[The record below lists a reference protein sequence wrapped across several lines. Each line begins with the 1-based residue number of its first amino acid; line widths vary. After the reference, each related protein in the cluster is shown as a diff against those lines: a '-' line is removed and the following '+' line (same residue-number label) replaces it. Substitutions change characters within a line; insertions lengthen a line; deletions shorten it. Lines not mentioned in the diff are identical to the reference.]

1 MQIQTTT
8 STQKSIQ
15 KQSKGYIHLYTGNGK
30 GKTTAAIGLSVRA
43 ACAGF
48 NVYIGQFVKGMEYS
62 EVKISQFLPNITIE
76 QYGQDCFIEKAP
88 TDEDVDLANCGLDK
102 IKEVLTSG
110 EYDMVVLDEVT
121 IALYFK
127 LFTIEELLD
136 VLKMR
141 NENIEVV
148 MTGRY
153 ADEKLIEF
161 SDLVTE
167 MKEIKHYYNVGVEA
181 REGIER

>member
-1 MQIQTTT
+1 M
-8 STQKSIQ
+8 
-15 KQSKGYIHLYTGNGK
+15 
-30 GKTTAAIGLSVRA
+30 
-43 ACAGF
+43 
-48 NVYIGQFVKGMEYS
+48 
-62 EVKISQFLPNITIE
+62 
-76 QYGQDCFIEKAP
+76 
-88 TDEDVDLANCGLDK
+88 
-102 IKEVLTSG
+102 TSG

-127 LFTIEELLD
+127 LFTIGELLD